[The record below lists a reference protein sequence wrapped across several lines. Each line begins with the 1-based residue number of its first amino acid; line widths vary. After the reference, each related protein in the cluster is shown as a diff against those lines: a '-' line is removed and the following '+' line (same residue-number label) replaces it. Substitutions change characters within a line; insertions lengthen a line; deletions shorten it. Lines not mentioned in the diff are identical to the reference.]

1 MAVKRQERQSRDCNI
16 PLQWIMLLPFAM
28 QLIGTIAL
36 LVTLANYYWTFLICG
51 VMLLLS
57 MAFGVFAN
65 RWIRK
70 ELERIEISLGASDQ
84 TYKTLFEFL
93 PIGISI
99 TDQEGNLIAGNLAS
113 EKILKVPNQELT
125 SRTYDSPEWQIVR
138 FDGSPMPS
146 NEYASVRAL
155 AENREIDNVKMGL
168 LGEDGNVCW
177 LSVSA
182 APIPLEG
189 YGVAIAYVDVSILK
203 HTEEALRQSEARLQ
217 AFLDNAPTPIA
228 IKDLEGTYLS
238 VNQEFT
244 YWMQTDYEKIVGKKD
259 YDLFSHD
266 AVKIVRNMELQAI
279 FEGIAVSFE
288 KTVHLPKGQ
297 RTFIITKFPLVDIH
311 DKPYAVGGIY
321 LDISDRKQAETELAY
336 SRDLQAAIYNGS
348 ADAIFLV
355 DPLSLLVFD
364 CNQQALIMF
373 EADSKQELM
382 GIEGRTLQKC
392 GFTDEEIDAIADDVE
407 TFGVWSREV
416 EYVTKKGRC
425 FWGNLAVT
433 RITVASQEINLVRV
447 TDISDRKYAETVLK
461 ESEALFQKITTISPE
476 VIYIAVRHGDGSI
489 KFEYVNAAIEE
500 LLGMP
505 IDDFMA
511 ITNIQRSIFHPDD
524 VESFEKELNHSMQTM
539 DIFRHEWR
547 VITSQKQIKWVKSQA
562 RPECRENGN
571 IAWYG
576 FAIDVSERK
585 QTEIAL
591 AAAESNLRKINQELE
606 RLINLDGLTQ
616 IANRRCFN
624 DRILLE
630 WQRLHREHQPLSLL
644 MFDVD
649 YFKFY
654 NDCYG
659 HQMGDEC
666 LIQIAQTVDN
676 LMRRPADLVARY
688 GGEEFIIILPNTS
701 AEGALVVAELVH
713 QAIQNLQIPHQDSM
727 VSEVVTISMGIA
739 CDFPKLERSPYV
751 LISQA
756 DHALYE
762 AKQQGRNRSVL
773 FVE

>member
-1 MAVKRQERQSRDCNI
+1 MAVKRQERQSRDCKI
-16 PLQWIMLLPFAM
+16 PLQWILLLPFAM

-36 LVTLANYYWTFLICG
+36 LTTLGNYYWTFLICG

-65 RWIRK
+65 RWIRQ
-70 ELERIEISLGASDQ
+70 EIEHIEISLKASHKK
-84 TYKTLFEFL
+84 YKTLFELL

-99 TDQEGNLIAGNLAS
+99 TDPEGNLIAGNLAS

-155 AENREIDNVKMGL
+155 AENREIDNVRMGL
-168 LGEDGNVCW
+168 FDDHGNVRW

-182 APIPLEG
+182 APIHLEG
-189 YGVAIAYVDVSILK
+189 YGVAIAYVDISVLK

-244 YWMQTDYEKIVGKKD
+244 YWMQTSYEAVIGKKD
-259 YDLFSHD
+259 YDIFSHD
-266 AVKIVRNMELQAI
+266 SVKRVRDMELQAI

-288 KTVHLPKGQ
+288 ETVHLPNGQ
-297 RTFIITKFPLVDIH
+297 RTFIITKFPLMDVH
-311 DKPYAVGGIY
+311 DKPYAVAGIY
-321 LDISDRKQAETELAY
+321 LDISDRKQGEMELAY

-364 CNQQALIMF
+364 CNQQAIIMF
-373 EADSKQELM
+373 EADSKQELI
-382 GIEGRTLQKC
+382 GIEGRTLQKRE
-392 GFTDEEIDAIADDVE
+392 FTDAEIDAITDDVE

-416 EYVTKKGRC
+416 EYITKKGRY

-461 ESEALFQKITTISPE
+461 ESEALFQRITTISPE
-476 VIYIAVRHGDGSI
+476 VIYIVVRHGDGSI
-489 KFEYVNAAIEE
+489 NFEYVNAAIEE
-500 LLGMP
+500 LLGMS
-505 IDDFMA
+505 IEDFMSMP
-511 ITNIQRSIFHPDD
+511 NIHRFIFHPDD
-524 VESFEKELNHSMQTM
+524 FESFERELNHSMQTM

-547 VITSQKQIKWVKSQA
+547 IITSQKQVKWVKSQA
-562 RPECRENGN
+562 RPERRENGD

-591 AAAESNLRKINQELE
+591 ASAESNLRNINQELE

-630 WQRLHREHQPLSLL
+630 WQRLHRDHQPLSLL

-649 YFKFY
+649 YFKLY
-654 NDCYG
+654 NDRYG

-666 LIQIAQTVDN
+666 LIKIAQTVDD

-688 GGEEFIIILPNTS
+688 GGEEFIIILPNTK
-701 AEGALVVAELVH
+701 AEGAIVVAELVH
-713 QAIQNLQIPHQDSM
+713 QAIQKLQIPHQDST
-727 VSEVVTISMGIA
+727 VSDIVTISMGIA
-739 CDFPKLERSPYV
+739 CDLPKLERSPYV

>member
-1 MAVKRQERQSRDCNI
+1 MAVNRQKRQSRAGNI
-16 PLQWIMLLPFAM
+16 SLLWIMLLPFAM

-36 LVTLANYYWTFLICG
+36 LTTLSNYYWTLLICG

-57 MAFGVFAN
+57 IAFGVFAN
-65 RWIRK
+65 RWIRQ
-70 ELERIEISLGASDQ
+70 EIEHIEISLEASPKK
-84 TYKTLFEFL
+84 YKTLFERL

-99 TDQEGNLIAGNLAS
+99 TDPEGNLIAGNLAS

-125 SRTYDSPEWQIVR
+125 SRTYDSPEWRIVR

-155 AENREIDNVKMGL
+155 AENREIDNVRMGL
-168 LGEDGNVCW
+168 LDDHGNVRW

-189 YGVAIAYVDVSILK
+189 YGVAIAYVDISVLK
-203 HTEEALRQSEARLQ
+203 HTEEALRESEARLKS
-217 AFLDNAPTPIA
+217 FLDNAPTPIT

-244 YWMQTDYEKIVGKKD
+244 YWMQTSDEEIIGKRD
-259 YDLFSHD
+259 YDIFSHNS
-266 AVKIVRNMELQAI
+266 VKRVRDMELQAI

-288 KTVHLPKGQ
+288 ETVNLPSGQ
-297 RTFIITKFPLVDIH
+297 RTFIITKFPLMDVH
-311 DKPYAVGGIY
+311 DKPYAVAGIY
-321 LDISDRKQAETELAY
+321 LDISDRKQAEIELAY
-336 SRDLQAAIYNGS
+336 SRDLQSAIYNGS

-364 CNQQALIMF
+364 CNQQAIIMF

-382 GIEGRTLQKC
+382 GIEGRTLQKRE
-392 GFTDEEIDAIADDVE
+392 FTDAEIDAITDDVE

-461 ESEALFQKITTISPE
+461 ESEALFQRITTISPE
-476 VIYIAVRHGDGSI
+476 VIYIVVRHGDGSI

-500 LLGMP
+500 LLGMG
-505 IDDFMA
+505 IDDFMS
-511 ITNIQRSIFHPDD
+511 IPNIHRCIFHTDD
-524 VESFEKELNHSMQTM
+524 FESFERELTHSMQTM

-547 VITSQKQIKWVKSQA
+547 IITSQKQIKWVKSQA
-562 RPECRENGN
+562 RPERRENGD

-591 AAAESNLRKINQELE
+591 ASAESNLRKINQELE

-630 WQRLHREHQPLSLL
+630 WQRLHRDHQQMSLL

-649 YFKFY
+649 YFKRY

-666 LIQIAQTVDN
+666 LIKIAQTVDD

-688 GGEEFIIILPNTS
+688 GGEEFIIILPNTN
-701 AEGALVVAELVH
+701 AEGAIVVAELVH
-713 QAIQNLQIPHQDSM
+713 QAIQKLQIPHQDSM
-727 VSEVVTISMGIA
+727 VSNIVTISMGIA
-739 CDFPKLERSPYV
+739 CDLPQLERSPYV